1 MADQPVSTQDPGAPA
16 NPRGATALSTSEEPS
31 KTVKVMALL
40 IAILCG
46 TVGALAAFILTR
58 HLGAGTLVAIGSSGA
73 TFLGVTSTVKY
84 IQEKLGVL

>member
-1 MADQPVSTQDPGAPA
+1 
-16 NPRGATALSTSEEPS
+16 
-31 KTVKVMALL
+31 MALL